1 MRFACKVGLLLAL
14 VLAQVGVG
22 AMAQSYPSRPIRFMV
37 GFPPGG
43 SNDILARIVSPK
55 LGERLG
61 QPVLVDNKPGADSM
75 IAGEYVAKSAPDG
88 YTLLVTSIGGMVFS
102 PVMYERPLYDP
113 LKDFI
118 PVTLFAT
125 DPLVFAVNPS
135 VKATTIKEIIELAK
149 GNPGKIFY
157 GAGSPPMHVAAEM
170 FKKQVGV
177 NIVHVP
183 YKGTGASLTA
193 TISGE
198 VSLVVSTVGPALAQ
212 LRAGKLR
219 PLAVTSLKR
228 DPLLPDVPT
237 VSESGLDFE
246 IVAWTGLFAPA
257 GTPSAVI
264 DKLFGELSIV
274 LKMDSVK
281 DRIAALGYDTSE
293 MGIPP
298 AQFASFM
305 RASIGKWAKVTKD
318 LNIRAK

>member
-1 MRFACKVGLLLAL
+1 MKFACKAGLLLAL
-14 VLAQVGVG
+14 VLAQVGVE
-22 AMAQSYPSRPIRFMV
+22 ATAQNYPSRTIRFMV
-37 GFPPGG
+37 GYPPGG

-61 QPVLVDNKPGADSM
+61 QPVVVENKPGADSM

-102 PVMYERPLYDP
+102 PVLYDHALYDP
-113 LKDFI
+113 VKDFI

-135 VKATTIKEIIELAK
+135 VKAGTMKEIIELAK
-149 GNPGKIFY
+149 NSPGKIFY

-170 FKKQVGV
+170 FKKQVGA
-177 NIVHVP
+177 NIVHIP
-183 YKGTGASLTA
+183 YKGTGASLAA
-193 TISGE
+193 TVSGE

-237 VSESGLDFE
+237 VLESGLDFE

-264 DKLFGELSIV
+264 DRLFGELSIV
-274 LKMDSVK
+274 LKADSVK
-281 DRIAALGYDTSE
+281 ERIASLGYDTSE

-298 AQFASFM
+298 AEFSSFV
-305 RASIGKWAKVTKD
+305 RASIGKWAKVTRD
-318 LNIRAK
+318 LNIRKK